1 MIREF
6 SAGGLV
12 YKNLNGQVLWMVVQ
26 HSGYKGWIFPKGHI
40 EKGETSEE
48 AAIREVKEETG
59 ISAKIIEKIG
69 ETKYFYVR
77 EGEKRFKEAVFF
89 LMEFL
94 GGDEST
100 HDSETMDIVWLDFE
114 NALEKLSFKDEKRI
128 LGEVKEKLAKF
139 LLYTQLTRTCNSR

>member
-12 YKNLNGQVLWMVVQ
+12 YKKIGDQTLWMVVQ

-40 EKGETSEE
+40 EKEETNEE
-48 AAIREVKEETG
+48 AALREVKEETG
-59 ISAKIIEKIG
+59 IDAKIIEKIG

-94 GGDEST
+94 GGDESK
-100 HDSETMDIVWLDFE
+100 HDTETMDIVWLDFE
-114 NALEKLSFKDEKRI
+114 SALGKLTFKDEKRI
-128 LGEVKEKLAKF
+128 LGEAKKN
-139 LLYTQLTRTCNSR
+139 LESRI